1 MPRIDV
7 NGESLHYER
16 AGSGTPLLLI
26 HSLGTSSWLWQA
38 EIAHWSAQYDVV
50 AVDARGHGGSSRNGG
65 FSVRAVAED
74 LAAALAA
81 LDLGPAHVVAISMG
95 GPIAAHLL
103 DIAPERVKSL
113 VIADSFAT
121 QGEAGGIRAMAI
133 ATTITG
139 ASMAEYG
146 RQYATETLEEDSPH
160 VDALAALIASMSA
173 EAYIEA
179 AQSVFTADVV
189 DLMRKILVPTLVVCG
204 TRDQRTP
211 PRLSEEIVG
220 LIPGAELQLIE
231 GARHLANLDRPAEF
245 QAAIDGFLAAQA

>member
-1 MPRIDV
+1 MPRIDL

-16 AGSGTPLLLI
+16 AGRGMPLLLI
-26 HSLGTSSWLWQA
+26 HSLGTSSWLWRA
-38 EIAHWSAQYDVV
+38 EIAHWSARYDVV
-50 AVDARGHGGSSRNGG
+50 AMDARGHGGSSRNGG
-65 FSVRAVAED
+65 FGVRAVAED
-74 LAAALAA
+74 LAALTVALG
-81 LDLGPAHVVAISMG
+81 LGPAHVVAISMG
-95 GPIAAHLL
+95 GPIAAHLV
-103 DIAPERVKSL
+103 DIAPDRVKSL

-121 QGEAGGIRAMAI
+121 QGEAGGVRAMAI
-133 ATTITG
+133 ATSITG
-139 ASMAEYG
+139 ASMAQYG
-146 RQYATETLEEDSPH
+146 RQYASETLVEDSAH

-179 AQSVFTADVV
+179 ARSVFTADVV
-189 DLMRKILVPTLVVCG
+189 APMRRISVPTLVLCG

-245 QAAIDGFLAAQA
+245 QAAVDGFLAAQG